1 MIIQAKIKDIETVI
15 HITHTTIEAIY
26 PHYYPRGAVDFF
38 LSHHSRSAIERDIH
52 DGNVFILT
60 DNDIF
65 AGTVTINGNELN
77 RLFVLPEFQGK
88 GYGSELM
95 RFAENSIFK
104 GFNEISLDAS
114 LPAKAIYLAKGF
126 KPVQYHTIKTDNG
139 DFLCYDV
146 MIKSLH

>member
-1 MIIQAKIKDIETVI
+1 MIIQAELKDIETVI

-38 LSHHSRSAIERDIH
+38 LSHHSKSAIEQDIH
-52 DGNVFILT
+52 NGNVFLLT
-60 DNDIF
+60 DNNIS
-65 AGTVTINGNELN
+65 AGTVTVNGNDLN
-77 RLFVLPEFQGK
+77 RLFVLPHYQGK

-95 RFAENSIFK
+95 RFAENSICKNFK
-104 GFNEISLDAS
+104 EIILAAS

-126 KPVQYHTIKTDNG
+126 KPIEYHMIKTDNG

-146 MIKSLH
+146 MIKSL